1 MKFKRHHE
9 IFKGQINMAPLIDIV
24 LQQLIYFMLTSS
36 FIMQPGIKIQLP
48 TAAST
53 DNIEEQ
59 EIFINVSAEGIV
71 FLGEKQVSLEE
82 LEHELKIFSNKNV
95 IVIIKGD
102 VKTPHG
108 RIVKVMDIVRTAGI
122 SKIAIATMP
131 VMESSDEIK

>member
-1 MKFKRHHE
+1 
-9 IFKGQINMAPLIDIV
+9 MAPLIDVV